1 MYNVTPKQKE
11 QYFKRQQQALDK
23 INRAILQNVENNARV
38 DIISSPLDNLT
49 DFECMEI
56 MLQSG
61 VDVPDEVINDLV
73 EDPSCQYSGYSALF
87 EPYLTGTEKEIVETL
102 LYRRR

>member
-1 MYNVTPKQKE
+1 MPKLTPE
-11 QYFKRQQQALDK
+11 EFFKRQQQALDK
-23 INRAILQNVENNARV
+23 INNAMFQKVENSAKV

-61 VDVPDEVINDLV
+61 VDVPDEVIDDLV
-73 EDPSCQYSGYSALF
+73 EDPDCQYSGHSTLF
-87 EPYLTGTEKEIVETL
+87 EPYLTGTEKAIVEAL

>member
-1 MYNVTPKQKE
+1 MPKVTPE
-11 QYFKRQQQALDK
+11 EFFKKQQQALDK
-23 INRAILQNVENNARV
+23 INKAVFQKVENSARV

-61 VDVPDEVINDLV
+61 FDVPDEVVDDLI
-73 EDPSCQYSGYSALF
+73 EDPDCQYTGHSTLF
-87 EPYLTGTEKEIVETL
+87 EPYLTSAEKAIVETL

>member
-1 MYNVTPKQKE
+1 MPKVTPE
-11 QYFKRQQQALDK
+11 EFFKKQQQALDK
-23 INRAILQNVENNARV
+23 VNKAVFQKVENSAKV

-49 DFECMEI
+49 DFECIEM

-61 VDVPDEVINDLV
+61 VDVPDEVIDDLV
-73 EDPSCQYSGYSALF
+73 EDPNCQYSGHSTLF
-87 EPYLTGTEKEIVETL
+87 EPYLTSAEKAIVETL

>member
-1 MYNVTPKQKE
+1 MPKLTPEEFFKKQENALNRINKGVSEESNV
-11 QYFKRQQQALDK
+11 RW
-23 INRAILQNVENNARV
+23 INNP
-38 DIISSPLDNLT
+38 SSPLDNLT

-61 VDVPDEVINDLV
+61 VDVPDEVIDDLV
-73 EDPSCQYSGYSALF
+73 EDPNDQYSGHSTLF
-87 EPYLTGTEKEIVETL
+87 EPYLTSNEKAIVERL

>member
-1 MYNVTPKQKE
+1 MPKITPDEFFKKQ
-11 QYFKRQQQALDK
+11 QNALDK
-23 INRAILQNVENNARV
+23 INKAVVQKVENNAKV

-61 VDVPDEVINDLV
+61 VDVPDEVIDDLI
-73 EDPSCQYSGYSALF
+73 EDQDCQYSGHSTLF
-87 EPYLTGTEKEIVETL
+87 EPYLT
-102 LYRRR
+102 

>member
-1 MYNVTPKQKE
+1 MPKITPEEFFKKQQE
-11 QYFKRQQQALDK
+11 ALDK
-23 INRAILQNVENNARV
+23 INKAVFQKVENSARV

-56 MLQSG
+56 ALQSG
-61 VDVPDEVINDLV
+61 IDVPDEVIDDLI
-73 EDPSCQYSGYSALF
+73 EDPDCQYTGHSTLF
-87 EPYLTGTEKEIVETL
+87 EPYLTSAEKAIVETL

>member
-1 MYNVTPKQKE
+1 MPKITPEEFFKKQ
-11 QYFKRQQQALDK
+11 QNALDR
-23 INRAILQNVENNARV
+23 INKGVSEEGNVKWINN
-38 DIISSPLDNLT
+38 ISSPLDNLT

-61 VDVPDEVINDLV
+61 VDVPDEVIDDLV
-73 EDPSCQYSGYSALF
+73 EDPNCQYSGHSTLF
-87 EPYLTGTEKEIVETL
+87 EPYLTGTEKAIVETL

>member
-1 MYNVTPKQKE
+1 MPKITPEEFFKKQ
-11 QYFKRQQQALDK
+11 QNALDR
-23 INRAILQNVENNARV
+23 INKAMVQKVENNARV

-49 DFECMEI
+49 DFECMEL

-61 VDVPDEVINDLV
+61 VDVPDEVIDDLV
-73 EDPSCQYSGYSALF
+73 EDPNCQYSGHSTLF
-87 EPYLTGTEKEIVETL
+87 EPYLTGTEKAIVETL

>member
-1 MYNVTPKQKE
+1 MPKITPEEFFKKQ
-11 QYFKRQQQALDK
+11 QSALDK
-23 INRAILQNVENNARV
+23 INKAMFQKVENNARV

-61 VDVPDEVINDLV
+61 FDVPDEVIDDLI
-73 EDPSCQYSGYSALF
+73 EDPDCQYSGHSTLF
-87 EPYLTGTEKEIVETL
+87 EPYLTGTEKAIVETL

>member
-1 MYNVTPKQKE
+1 MPKLTPE
-11 QYFKRQQQALDK
+11 EFFKRQEDALNR
-23 INRAILQNVENNARV
+23 INKSIYERSKLTQPTQ
-38 DIISSPLDNLT
+38 SPLDNLT

-61 VDVPDEVINDLV
+61 SDVPDEVIDDLI
-73 EDPSCQYSGYSALF
+73 EDPNCQYSGHSALF
-87 EPYLTGTEKEIVETL
+87 EPYLTGTEKEIVELL

>member
-1 MYNVTPKQKE
+1 MPKITPE
-11 QYFKRQQQALDK
+11 EFFKRQQQALDK
-23 INRAILQNVENNARV
+23 INKAVFQKAENSARV

-49 DFECMEI
+49 DFECMEM

-61 VDVPDEVINDLV
+61 VDVPDEVIDDLV
-73 EDPSCQYSGYSALF
+73 EDPNCQYSGHSTLF
-87 EPYLTGTEKEIVETL
+87 EPYLTNAEKAIVETL

>member
-1 MYNVTPKQKE
+1 MPKITPEEFFKKQ
-11 QYFKRQQQALDK
+11 QNALDR
-23 INRAILQNVENNARV
+23 INKGVSEESNVKWINNT
-38 DIISSPLDNLT
+38 SSPLDSLT

-61 VDVPDEVINDLV
+61 VDVPDEVIDDLV
-73 EDPSCQYSGYSALF
+73 EDPNCQYSGHSTLF
-87 EPYLTGTEKEIVETL
+87 EPYLTNAEKAIVETL

>member
-1 MYNVTPKQKE
+1 MTPKQKE
-11 QYFKRQQQALDK
+11 QYFRKQQEALDK
-23 INRAILQNVENNARV
+23 INKAMLQNVENNARV
-38 DIISSPLDNLT
+38 DIVSSPLDNLT

-61 VDVPDEVINDLV
+61 VDVPDEVIDDLI
-73 EDPSCQYSGYSALF
+73 EDPNCQYSGHSTLF
-87 EPYLTGTEKEIVETL
+87 EPYLTSAEKAIVETL

>member
-1 MYNVTPKQKE
+1 MPKVTPEEFFKKQ
-11 QYFKRQQQALDK
+11 QNALDK
-23 INRAILQNVENNARV
+23 INKAAYQKVENSARL

-61 VDVPDEVINDLV
+61 ANVPDEVIDDLI
-73 EDPSCQYSGYSALF
+73 EDPDCQYSGHSTLF
-87 EPYLTGTEKEIVETL
+87 EPYLTSAEKAIVETL

>member
-1 MYNVTPKQKE
+1 MPKITPE
-11 QYFKRQQQALDK
+11 EFFKKQQQALDR
-23 INRAILQNVENNARV
+23 INKGVFQKVENNARV
-38 DIISSPLDNLT
+38 DIVSSPLDNLT

-61 VDVPDEVINDLV
+61 VDVPDEVIDDLV
-73 EDPSCQYSGYSALF
+73 EDPNCQYSGHSTLF

>member
-1 MYNVTPKQKE
+1 MPKITPEEFFKKQQE
-11 QYFKRQQQALDK
+11 ALDK
-23 INRAILQNVENNARV
+23 INKDVFQKVENSARV

-61 VDVPDEVINDLV
+61 VDVPDEVIDDLI
-73 EDPSCQYSGYSALF
+73 EDPDCQYTGHSTLF
-87 EPYLTGTEKEIVETL
+87 EPYLTSAEKAIVETL
-102 LYRRR
+102 LYRRG

>member
-1 MYNVTPKQKE
+1 MPKTTPE
-11 QYFKRQQQALDK
+11 EFFKKQQQALDK
-23 INRAILQNVENNARV
+23 INKNMFQKVENNARL
-38 DIISSPLDNLT
+38 DIVSSPLDNLT

-73 EDPSCQYSGYSALF
+73 EDPDCQYSGHSTLF
-87 EPYLTGTEKEIVETL
+87 EPYLTGTKKAIVETL
-102 LYRRR
+102 LYRRRR

>member
-1 MYNVTPKQKE
+1 MPKVTQE
-11 QYFKRQQQALDK
+11 EFFKKQQQALDK
-23 INRAILQNVENNARV
+23 INKAMLQNVENNAKV

-49 DFECMEI
+49 DFEYMEI

-61 VDVPDEVINDLV
+61 VDVPDEVIDDLI
-73 EDPSCQYSGYSALF
+73 EDPNCQYSGHSTLF
-87 EPYLTGTEKEIVETL
+87 EPYLTGTEKAIVETL

>member
-1 MYNVTPKQKE
+1 MPKITSE
-11 QYFKRQQQALDK
+11 EFFKKQQNALDR
-23 INRAILQNVENNARV
+23 INKAVFQKVENSARV
-38 DIISSPLDNLT
+38 DIISSPLDSLT

-61 VDVPDEVINDLV
+61 VDVPDEVIDDLV
-73 EDPSCQYSGYSALF
+73 EDPNCQYSGHSTLF
-87 EPYLTGTEKEIVETL
+87 EPYLTGTEKAIVETL

>member
-1 MYNVTPKQKE
+1 MPKLTPE
-11 QYFKRQQQALDK
+11 EFFKRQEDALNR
-23 INRAILQNVENNARV
+23 INKSIYERSKLTQPTQ
-38 DIISSPLDNLT
+38 SPLDSLT
-49 DFECMEI
+49 DFERMEI

-61 VDVPDEVINDLV
+61 VDVPDEVIDDLI
-73 EDPSCQYSGYSALF
+73 EDPGCQYSGHSTLF

>member
-1 MYNVTPKQKE
+1 MPKPTPE
-11 QYFKRQQQALDK
+11 EFFKRQQQALDK
-23 INRAILQNVENNARV
+23 INKAMFQKVENNARV
-38 DIISSPLDNLT
+38 DITSSPLDNLT

-61 VDVPDEVINDLV
+61 VNVPDEVIDDLV
-73 EDPSCQYSGYSALF
+73 EDPGCQYSGHSTLF
-87 EPYLTGTEKEIVETL
+87 EPYLTSAEKAIVETL

>member
-1 MYNVTPKQKE
+1 MPKITPE
-11 QYFKRQQQALDK
+11 EFFKKQQQALDK
-23 INRAILQNVENNARV
+23 INKNIFQKVENSARL

-61 VDVPDEVINDLV
+61 FDVPDEVIDDLI
-73 EDPSCQYSGYSALF
+73 EDPNCQYSGHSTLF
-87 EPYLTGTEKEIVETL
+87 EPYLTSAEKAIVETL

>member
-1 MYNVTPKQKE
+1 MPKITPE
-11 QYFKRQQQALDK
+11 EFFKKQQQALDR
-23 INRAILQNVENNARV
+23 INKGVFQKVENNARV
-38 DIISSPLDNLT
+38 DIVSSPLDNLT

-61 VDVPDEVINDLV
+61 VDVPDEVIDDLV
-73 EDPSCQYSGYSALF
+73 EDPHCQYSGHSTLF

>member
-1 MYNVTPKQKE
+1 MPKITPE
-11 QYFKRQQQALDK
+11 EFFKKQQQALDK
-23 INRAILQNVENNARV
+23 INKDVFQKVENSAKL

-61 VDVPDEVINDLV
+61 VDVPDEVIDDLI
-73 EDPSCQYSGYSALF
+73 EDPNCQYSGHSTLF
-87 EPYLTGTEKEIVETL
+87 EPYLTSAEKAIVETL

>member
-1 MYNVTPKQKE
+1 MPKTTPEEFFKKQQE
-11 QYFKRQQQALDK
+11 ALNK
-23 INRAILQNVENNARV
+23 INKNMFQKVENSAKL

-61 VDVPDEVINDLV
+61 VDVPDEVIDDLI
-73 EDPSCQYSGYSALF
+73 EDPDCQYTGHSTLF
-87 EPYLTGTEKEIVETL
+87 EPYLTSAEKAIVETL

>member
-1 MYNVTPKQKE
+1 MYNDQSKKE

-23 INRAILQNVENNARV
+23 INKAMLQNVENHARV

-49 DFECMEI
+49 DFERMEI
-56 MLQSG
+56 ILQSRG
-61 VDVPDEVINDLV
+61 GVPDEVIDDLI
-73 EDPSCQYSGYSALF
+73 EDPNCQYSGHSTLF
-87 EPYLTGTEKEIVETL
+87 EPYLTSTEKEIVEAL